1 MATPH
6 YIYADAEQ
14 KYVMNT
20 LLYGHTDNYVY
31 MDEAHT
37 QKIDKDTLHEI
48 LSKGAI
54 IHYESA
60 YYTPVFWK
68 ENSGRLEVTIATAIS
83 TSAST
88 AVVLKSSE
96 GAAAKVS
103 NPAK

>member
-37 QKIDKDTLHEI
+37 QKVDMDTLHEL
-48 LSKGAI
+48 LSKGSI

-68 ENSGRLEVTIATAIS
+68 ENTGHLEVTIATAIA
-83 TSAST
+83 TGAST

-96 GAAAKVS
+96 GVAAKVS
-103 NPAK
+103 KSAK

>member
-20 LLYGHTDNYVY
+20 LLYGHTDNYIY

-37 QKIDKDTLHEI
+37 QKVDKDTLHEI

-68 ENSGRLEVTIATAIS
+68 ENSGKLEVTIATAIA
-83 TSAST
+83 TGAST

-96 GAAAKVS
+96 GVAAKVS
-103 NPAK
+103 KPGK

>member
-20 LLYGHTDNYVY
+20 LLYGHTDEYVY
-31 MDEAHT
+31 LDSAHT

-68 ENSGRLEVTIATAIS
+68 ENSGHLDVTIATAIA
-83 TSAST
+83 TGAST

-96 GAAAKVS
+96 AEE
-103 NPAK
+103 

>member
-20 LLYGHTDNYVY
+20 LLYGHTDNYIY

-37 QKIDKDTLHEI
+37 QKVDKDTLHEI

-68 ENSGRLEVTIATAIS
+68 ENAGHLEVTIATAIA
-83 TSAST
+83 TGAST

-96 GAAAKVS
+96 GVAAKVS
-103 NPAK
+103 KPAK

>member
-37 QKIDKDTLHEI
+37 QKVDKDTLHEL
-48 LSKGAI
+48 LSKGSI

-68 ENSGRLEVTIATAIS
+68 ENTGYLEVTIATAIA
-83 TSAST
+83 TGAST

-96 GAAAKVS
+96 GVAAKVS
-103 NPAK
+103 KSAK

>member
-31 MDEAHT
+31 TDEAHT

-54 IHYESA
+54 IYYGSA

-68 ENSGRLEVTIATAIS
+68 ETSGQLEVTIATAIAAG
-83 TSAST
+83 AST

-96 GAAAKVS
+96 AAAAKVS
-103 NPAK
+103 KSAK

>member
-20 LLYGHTDNYVY
+20 LLYGHTDNYIY

-37 QKIDKDTLHEI
+37 QKVDKDTLHEI

-68 ENSGRLEVTIATAIS
+68 ENTGHLEVTIATAIS
-83 TSAST
+83 TGAST

-96 GAAAKVS
+96 AAAAKVS

>member
-54 IHYESA
+54 VHYESA

-68 ENSGRLEVTIATAIS
+68 ENTGHLEVTIAPA
-83 TSAST
+83 SAD
-88 AVVLKSSE
+88 VVLKSSE
-96 GAAAKVS
+96 AAAMKAS
-103 NPAK
+103 KPAN